1 MPFIQFPFPFKS
13 KEFVDLGIH
22 EDIEEGIFKI
32 QHHTHFVMLEP
43 FPDSSD
49 TLHFEVNV
57 TNELVEFLQIQHR
70 SPFVRV
76 GVGHTN
82 PAMKMASLE
91 AISMWLSQNP
101 GDRGPCPP

>member
-1 MPFIQFPFPFKS
+1 M
-13 KEFVDLGIH
+13 
-22 EDIEEGIFKI
+22 EEGIFKI
-32 QHHTHFVMLEP
+32 QPRTHGILLEP
-43 FPDSSD
+43 FPDSSG
-49 TLHFEVNV
+49 TLLFEVNV

-82 PAMKMASLE
+82 PAMKMAFLE

>member
-1 MPFIQFPFPFKS
+1 M
-13 KEFVDLGIH
+13 
-22 EDIEEGIFKI
+22 EEGISKI
-32 QHHTHFVMLEP
+32 QPRTHGAILEP
-43 FPDSSD
+43 FPESSD
-49 TLHFEVNV
+49 ILHFEVNV
-57 TNELVEFLQIQHR
+57 MNELVEFLQIQHR